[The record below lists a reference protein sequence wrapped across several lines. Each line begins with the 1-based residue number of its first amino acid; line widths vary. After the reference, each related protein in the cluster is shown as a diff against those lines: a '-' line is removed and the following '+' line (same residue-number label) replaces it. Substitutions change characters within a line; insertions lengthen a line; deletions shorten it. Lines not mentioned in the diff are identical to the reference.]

1 MEPAV
6 VNRALDRTLL
16 KAGINKK
23 VRVHDLRLTCGSLMH
38 QDGADSKEIQE
49 ILGHEDIQTTL
60 NIYVKPNL
68 KTLKGATDRLHNVLG
83 KKIIAG

>member
-1 MEPAV
+1 
-6 VNRALDRTLL
+6 
-16 KAGINKK
+16 
-23 VRVHDLRLTCGSLMH
+23 MH
-38 QDGADSKEIQE
+38 QDGVASKEIQE